1 MRRDPLLGEVVRR
14 LVAAYAPDRIYLFG
28 SKARGDADADS
39 DYDLMMI
46 MPDDAAPERRSAA
59 LAYDVLWTLGAAV
72 DVLVW
77 TRTAFDRRAHLNASL
92 PGTVLREGMLVHA
105 A

>member
-1 MRRDPLLGEVVRR
+1 
-14 LVAAYAPDRIYLFG
+14 LVAAYTPDRIYLFG
-28 SKARGDADADS
+28 SASRGDTNADS

-46 MPDDAAPERRSAA
+46 VPDDAAAERRSAA
-59 LAYDVLWTLGAAV
+59 LAYDALWTLGAAV

-77 TRTAFDRRAHLNASL
+77 TKTAFDRRAHLKASL
-92 PGTVLREGMLVHA
+92 PGTVLREGTLVHA